1 MYPFIYSTA
10 YVRDNKE
17 VHALC
22 FVIVVIGTIV
32 VYVSNQIGV
41 SVLGICGLKVAKSSV
56 FVQLG
61 ILFVYLFVLVTTS
74 VFFLKYLNRVGK
86 FDTKARMFFKYY
98 LLYTLFV
105 SIIYAL
111 QCTVMIL
118 IIVDCF
124 TGLSQGTYSAFA
136 KTGNILTL
144 ITPIVATIVIAFHP

>member
-56 FVQLG
+56 FV
-61 ILFVYLFVLVTTS
+61 
-74 VFFLKYLNRVGK
+74 
-86 FDTKARMFFKYY
+86 
-98 LLYTLFV
+98 
-105 SIIYAL
+105 
-111 QCTVMIL
+111 
-118 IIVDCF
+118 
-124 TGLSQGTYSAFA
+124 
-136 KTGNILTL
+136 
-144 ITPIVATIVIAFHP
+144 